1 MPSSLADKTVAT
13 MLELLAIDSPSGHEE
28 KVRIHCVDRLLAL
41 GLTVDVDGKGNILG
55 RLEASK
61 GMEQA
66 SPVLLNC
73 HMDTVP
79 SAVQVRP
86 SIVDGIFK
94 SDGTTALGADDKAGI
109 AAIFTAL
116 EVINDQQLSHGP
128 LLVLLTVSEE
138 IGLEGAKAFDMQ
150 SLGRIGRGYTLDAS
164 GKVGTAIISAPSKS
178 DATIIFHGRASHAG
192 FAPEAGIS
200 AISLA
205 AKAIDGMKL
214 LRIDT
219 ETTAN
224 IGTIHGGEVT
234 NIVCDRCEVTLEVR
248 SSTSERVNRHLAHLE
263 FCCIKAVGALGG
275 SYEFMPV
282 ELYPGYSIGK
292 DAPEL
297 NYFEKVCKRLGLPFA
312 AVPTGGGSDANI
324 MRNQGIPVITLG
336 IGYSG
341 AHTLTESIVVQELEN
356 LTRLV
361 VALCEPGEMVS
372 EART

>member
-1 MPSSLADKTVAT
+1 MPSPVADKTIAT

-28 KVRIHCVDRLLAL
+28 KVRIHCVDRLSAL
-41 GLTVDVDGKGNILG
+41 GLTVNVDGNGNVLG

-61 GMEQA
+61 DCNQV

-79 SAVQVRP
+79 SAVQVKP
-86 SIVDGIFK
+86 SIVEGILK

-109 AAIFTAL
+109 AAIFTSL
-116 EVINDQQLSHGP
+116 EIIRDQQVPHGP
-128 LLVLLTVSEE
+128 ILVLFTVSEE
-138 IGLEGAKAFDMQ
+138 TGLEGAKAFDMR
-150 SLGRIGRGYTLDAS
+150 SLGPIGRGYTLDAS

-178 DATIIFHGRASHAG
+178 DATIVFHGRASHAG

-214 LRIDT
+214 LRIDAQ
-219 ETTAN
+219 TTAN

-275 SYEFMPV
+275 SYEFKPV
-282 ELYPGYSIGK
+282 ELYPGYSI
-292 DAPEL
+292 DTEAPEL
-297 NYFEKVCKRLGLPFA
+297 HYFEKVCKRLGLPFA

-324 MRNQGIPVITLG
+324 MRNQGLPVITLG

-361 VALCEPGEMVS
+361 VALCEPDEMVRG
-372 EART
+372 ART